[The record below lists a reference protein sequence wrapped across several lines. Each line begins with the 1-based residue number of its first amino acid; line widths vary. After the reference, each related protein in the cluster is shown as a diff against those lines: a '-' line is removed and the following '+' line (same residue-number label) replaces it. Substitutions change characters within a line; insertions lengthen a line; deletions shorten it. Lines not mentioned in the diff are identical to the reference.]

1 MRRCS
6 RPRPVREVLRAFTE
20 WASERTRA
28 GGGVG
33 VGARSLVR
41 SYSLKSRGK
50 VWAAVE
56 RRISANFIAIPT
68 CNNSMRLSTVARLL
82 ATAQEAEVA
91 K

>member
-1 MRRCS
+1 M
-6 RPRPVREVLRAFTE
+6 
-20 WASERTRA
+20 
-28 GGGVG
+28 G

-50 VWAAVE
+50 VWADSLKSREKVWAAVE
-56 RRISANFIAIPT
+56 RRISADFIAIPT